1 MAVLVNLPAPE
12 GKQVLFVRDRAR
24 AGIALADACFVLS
37 QMLSAV
43 TSCDFYHLYY
53 SCSDYGLLQGWSIFW
68 TNLVAEQK
76 RAIRQELG
84 YQKKQPKTLIAPEGL
99 VYLFQR
105 CLYVH
110 ARKLDQQTQEWVDN
124 VLSPMY
130 RHSTTSKETF
140 SYAKAQ
146 GYAVC
151 HIKGDLPWSL
161 RTPVFD
167 GFESNRFSTLD
178 TDLRS
183 YFKATG
189 AGEAKVNE
197 LRYFVEMDVLDKWL
211 ATKVIQNSG
220 IPAPEIESFVTA
232 WRAQPKTKAKVTS
245 TSIGAKNNAALE
257 QMERQ
262 EYLNELHTKVRA
274 SIDAIKGNA
283 PCYCAG
289 KFFAAPAVASWD
301 LVPSYSQRFKAAH
314 RQAS

>member
-1 MAVLVNLPAPE
+1 MAVFVNLPAPE

-37 QMLSAV
+37 RVLSAV
-43 TSCDFYHLYY
+43 TGCDFYHLYY
-53 SCSDYGLLQGWSIFW
+53 SCSAYGLLQGWSIFW
-68 TNLVAEQK
+68 TNIAAEQK

-84 YQKKQPKTLIAPEGL
+84 YQKTQPKTLIVPEGL

-130 RHSTTSKETF
+130 RHSTTSKEAF

-146 GYAVC
+146 DYAVC
-151 HIKGDLPWSL
+151 RIKGDLPWSL
-161 RTPVFD
+161 RTPAFD

-211 ATKVIQNSG
+211 ATKVIQDSG
-220 IPAPEIESFVTA
+220 IPAPEIEPFVTA
-232 WRAQPKTKAKVTS
+232 RQAQPKAKATS
-245 TSIGAKNNAALE
+245 TSISTKSNASLE
-257 QMERQ
+257 QIAREN
-262 EYLNELHTKVRA
+262 YLNELHTKVRA
-274 SIDAIKGNA
+274 SIDAIKGST
-283 PCYCAG
+283 PCYCEG
-289 KFFAAPAVASWD
+289 KFFSAPDTPLWD
-301 LVPSYSQRFKAAH
+301 SAPSYSSRFKAAH
-314 RQAS
+314 KKAS